1 MSYLK
6 TLVLTVILST
16 IILPVSAFVVSTNDG
31 LQISLFTNEPM
42 KIAIDGVNL
51 PQSALSQSGFFSGRI
66 DRTVSQDQPIH
77 GTFTN
82 QGSQIIETASTN
94 EFTIVSKYTGLDKM
108 IRVDT
113 TITNTLNVDQGRSL
127 VFKLPLNL
135 DGWTWGDDISTSRV
149 IASSGVY
156 KNSGVDESVPYT
168 LSQGLAVYPLA
179 SISSS
184 DRSQGLSIAVPMDQ
198 PRVVEIQYLPGEY
211 SIMYKFALSNS
222 TVRFPNNASFTFYI
236 YKNDQPEWGFRGA
249 LKKYYELF
257 PQFFTKR
264 VTREGSWIYFIIPSG
279 ITNAE
284 DFGFQFNPTW
294 AGDNVD
300 MSYDNSHGVYAL
312 TYTEPFDFT
321 VEMSDYTSQPTHA
334 DILNRIEEIATATPW
349 TVLPGTNIVIEPY
362 KQAFAKACN
371 TSCGY
376 DSTGNYPYV
385 VKKYPWISRSG
396 WAGLMSQ
403 NSDPLISSPSMA
415 EAVWKYMINDKFAY
429 QESKGNWF
437 DGVYFDSFSGTFY
450 NTENYRTDQFSNIP
464 FPLQWSVK
472 TNRPV
477 LIDVFTHYMFTEQV
491 ASSMHNRGKYTMAN
505 DPNSAGLFF
514 YHLFDI
520 AGNEVSYT
528 QGGQYAPESDQ
539 TMNYRRSLM
548 YQKPYALIS
557 YDDLSGSS
565 GHDIVEKYFKQCTH
579 YAMFPSME
587 GSDSTNTNYF
597 ANPTLYNRD
606 RPLFKKYIPI
616 IQELAKAGWEPVTFA
631 STSTS
636 GVSLERYGPSA
647 GVTYFSVHN
656 PSLTGSK
663 IFNLIIDKS
672 TLSLG
677 SAKLSVV
684 ELIGNQSINFTT
696 NQNTLSIPVTLA
708 SADTKVYK
716 VQFATVE
723 PGPIVTLPNDIPD
736 IEPEPSVSIPE
747 FPSACIPVIMTIGF
761 LVIGLLIHTTREN

>member
-1 MSYLK
+1 
-6 TLVLTVILST
+6 
-16 IILPVSAFVVSTNDG
+16 
-31 LQISLFTNEPM
+31 
-42 KIAIDGVNL
+42 
-51 PQSALSQSGFFSGRI
+51 
-66 DRTVSQDQPIH
+66 
-77 GTFTN
+77 
-82 QGSQIIETASTN
+82 
-94 EFTIVSKYTGLDKM
+94 
-108 IRVDT
+108 
-113 TITNTLNVDQGRSL
+113 
-127 VFKLPLNL
+127 
-135 DGWTWGDDISTSRV
+135 
-149 IASSGVY
+149 
-156 KNSGVDESVPYT
+156 
-168 LSQGLAVYPLA
+168 
-179 SISSS
+179 
-184 DRSQGLSIAVPMDQ
+184 
-198 PRVVEIQYLPGEY
+198 
-211 SIMYKFALSNS
+211 
-222 TVRFPNNASFTFYI
+222 
-236 YKNDQPEWGFRGA
+236 
-249 LKKYYELF
+249 
-257 PQFFTKR
+257 
-264 VTREGSWIYFIIPSG
+264 
-279 ITNAE
+279 
-284 DFGFQFNPTW
+284 
-294 AGDNVD
+294 
-300 MSYDNSHGVYAL
+300 
-312 TYTEPFDFT
+312 
-321 VEMSDYTSQPTHA
+321 
-334 DILNRIEEIATATPW
+334 
-349 TVLPGTNIVIEPY
+349 
-362 KQAFAKACN
+362 
-371 TSCGY
+371 
-376 DSTGNYPYV
+376 
-385 VKKYPWISRSG
+385 
-396 WAGLMSQ
+396 
-403 NSDPLISSPSMA
+403 
-415 EAVWKYMINDKFAY
+415 
-429 QESKGNWF
+429 
-437 DGVYFDSFSGTFY
+437 
-450 NTENYRTDQFSNIP
+450 
-464 FPLQWSVK
+464 
-472 TNRPV
+472 
-477 LIDVFTHYMFTEQV
+477 
-491 ASSMHNRGKYTMAN
+491 
-505 DPNSAGLFF
+505 
-514 YHLFDI
+514 
-520 AGNEVSYT
+520 
-528 QGGQYAPESDQ
+528 
-539 TMNYRRSLM
+539 MNYRRSLM